1 MARRILI
8 PSLAMAAW
16 IGMVGLTGCS
26 SSSESASKDTLTANV
41 GVYPPGPSGVYTPRV
56 GVPAFGVGSVE
67 GISSNNVDSLAADQM
82 TTLLSLTGRF
92 SVIERDQL
100 QVLIKEQG
108 LEGVVESD
116 QLAAQAHVKG
126 VDYLLLGKVTDL
138 SVKKVT
144 TSNSFGL
151 AQVTQSIG
159 GADVSNSST
168 NIETDCGVD
177 IRLVNST
184 TGDIICANFSEYK
197 KTDSASSMGLAILG
211 ASANSGANIDL
222 SDDDKGKILRLALDD
237 AIKKDLPAIDNFL
250 RSPKNV
256 TTVPPAAPASTGP

>member
-1 MARRILI
+1 M
-8 PSLAMAAW
+8 AMAAW
-16 IGMVGLTGCS
+16 VGAVWLTGCS
-26 SSSESASKDTLTANV
+26 GSSESASKDTLTADV
-41 GVYPPGPSGVYTPRV
+41 GVYPPGPSGVYEPRV
-56 GVPAFGVGSVE
+56 GVPPFGVGTVE
-67 GISSNNVDSLAADQM
+67 GISSGASNVDSLAADQM

-92 SVIERDQL
+92 AVIERAQL
-100 QVLIKEQG
+100 QQLIKEQG
-108 LEGVVESD
+108 LEGIVESD

-168 NIETDCGVD
+168 SIETSCGVD

-184 TGDIICANFSEYK
+184 TGEVVCPNFSEYN
-197 KTDSASSMGLAILG
+197 KTDSAHSMGLAILG
-211 ASANSGANIDL
+211 ASASSGAEIDL

-237 AIKKDLPAIDNFL
+237 AIKKDLPAIDAFL

-256 TTVPPAAPASTGP
+256 TTAPPVAPAAPAQ